1 MALIIDP
8 SKVGFEKVLRNYQIE
23 ALRIVWNSSDK
34 RLSSREIFQRVN
46 KNLKNRVISR
56 ASIINFLNYMCEEK
70 ILKYEE
76 EACKGG
82 IRRRYYVGLNEE
94 QFKKYIVK
102 TVFDSLVKDF
112 PEQTIEVVKD
122 SFKELN
128 TSF

>member
-1 MALIIDP
+1 MTLIIDP

-23 ALRIVWNSSDK
+23 ALKIIWHSTNKS
-34 RLSSREIFQRVN
+34 LSSREVFQQVN

-56 ASIINFLNYMCEEK
+56 ASIINFLNNMCEEK

-82 IRRRYYVGLNEE
+82 LKRRYYAELNDE

-102 TVFDSLVKDF
+102 TVFDSLAKDF
-112 PEQTIEVVKD
+112 PEQTVEAVKD
-122 SFKELN
+122 SFRELN
-128 TSF
+128 LSF